1 MNSYQLK
8 VGSSTMNLLMAAKT
22 RLTKAKPKNWFIMI
36 EYELSAMRFMSLFLP
51 MAGVRMREM
60 RSQKAIPRK
69 LMINGINIGSEI
81 LAIRDGA

>member
-1 MNSYQLK
+1 
-8 VGSSTMNLLMAAKT
+8 
-22 RLTKAKPKNWFIMI
+22 
-36 EYELSAMRFMSLFLP
+36 MRFMSLFLP